1 MVALVV
7 HPPDAATMDLPD
19 RRTARIA
26 TATLVLLLV
35 LPTVV
40 SGVAHVGSDDA
51 PDQAGDVENA
61 RNVTFVGVQ
70 GGFGQVDDGRVVA
83 IATDRKEV
91 IWSYSGGESDQD
103 VLYYDVD
110 PLPNGDLLFVEQI
123 TGDAA
128 HAVRMD
134 WRNGTEVERFE
145 VPLDTHDVDYLGDGE
160 YVVADK
166 YHHRAYVWDT
176 DLGEVTWEYNFSA
189 HYPAYPEAG
198 DDPADQ
204 RSGAG
209 GYTHLNDVDAVDNG
223 SAFLLSPRNF
233 DRVILVNRSTKETV
247 WELGEQD
254 AHDVLHAQ
262 HNPALLS
269 QDPPTVL
276 VADSE
281 NDRVV
286 EYRRQANGSWE
297 QTWEYRGTLHWP
309 RDADRLP
316 NGNTL
321 VVDTFGQRVLEVTA
335 NRSVVWEMQVP
346 KMPYDVERLRYGDEP
361 SGPPTGAT
369 VANAASSDGGVSVF
383 RDVYSTALWVL
394 PAWIGI
400 GSFYGLV
407 AGVLVSLGWAAVEV
421 GLVVRRRVG

>member
-1 MVALVV
+1 M
-7 HPPDAATMDLPD
+7 PDLPD
-19 RRTARIA
+19 RRTARLA
-26 TATLVLLLV
+26 AAAVVLLLV

-40 SGVAHVGSDDA
+40 SGLG
-51 PDQAGDVENA
+51 QLGTTETRTGDVDQA

-70 GGFGQVDDGRVVA
+70 GGFGPVDDGRVVA
-83 IATDRKEV
+83 VDTDTKET
-91 IWSYSGGESDQD
+91 IWEYSGGEPDQD

-128 HAVRMD
+128 HAIRMD
-134 WRNGTEVERFE
+134 WRTDTVVERFE

-166 YHHRAYVWDT
+166 YHHRAYVYDVET
-176 DLGEVTWEYNFSA
+176 ASITWEYNFSA
-189 HYPAYPEAG
+189 HYPEYPKAG
-198 DDPADQ
+198 DDPSSQ

-209 GYTHLNDVDAVDNG
+209 GYTHLNDVDAVDDG

-233 DRVILVNRSTKETV
+233 DRVVLVNRSTKETV

-254 AHDVLHAQ
+254 AHGIIHAQ

-269 QDPPTVL
+269 RNPPTVL

-286 EYRRQANGSWE
+286 EYRRRPNGSWDLV
-297 QTWEYRGTLHWP
+297 WEYRGNLHWP

-321 VVDTFGQRVLEVTA
+321 IVDTFGQRVVEVTPD
-335 NRSVVWEMQVP
+335 REVVWEMTVS
-346 KMPYDVERLRYGDEP
+346 KMPYDVERLKYGDEP
-361 SGPPTGAT
+361 TGPTTGYEA
-369 VANAASSDGGVSVF
+369 VDAAGRDGGVSMF
-383 RDVYSTALWVL
+383 REIYATALWVL
-394 PAWIGI
+394 PAWIGM
-400 GSFYGLV
+400 GAFYSLLAGLFV
-407 AGVLVSLGWAAVEV
+407 GLGWGVVEV
-421 GLVVRRRVG
+421 GLVTRRRI